1 MAITLCVIC
10 DNHVDIDWTEI
21 VSTSDGDVCES
32 CLEGIVCT
40 DCEEICD
47 ELNEDDVC
55 KGCEKS
61 IRGKK

>member
-32 CLEGIVCT
+32 CLEGIVCVY
-40 DCEEICD
+40 CEEICD
-47 ELNEDDVC
+47 ELSDDDVC
-55 KGCEKS
+55 KDCEKS
-61 IRGKK
+61 KRGKK

>member
-32 CLEGIVCT
+32 CLDGIVCT

-47 ELNEDDVC
+47 ELNDDDVC
-55 KGCEKS
+55 KECSVKVAA
-61 IRGKK
+61 